1 MSSTEP
7 QDDVKQAIDR
17 ASGDFLHSEVTGESN
32 AEMEQ
37 ELLDSILKAVRA
49 RQGVD
54 CDPEEWEQV
63 DAATIKAILDS
74 DTDDPALVLAE
85 KALRRIATDQ
95 SGGALPPLEDDVE
108 RRKKAIST
116 KQSKVASNPRRKNP
130 IAIRIEEIV
139 AGTPEISVNSLL
151 HALKKEV
158 GGDVI
163 ESETEDEF
171 IPVDRKF
178 KGVKKSGLRN
188 QLHRAKK
195 ESH

>member
-17 ASGDFLHSEVTGESN
+17 ALGDFLHSEVTGESN

-63 DAATIKAILDS
+63 NAATIKAILDS

-95 SGGALPPLEDDVE
+95 SGGGVTLIEGDVE

-116 KQSKVASNPRRKNP
+116 KQSKVASNPRRK
-130 IAIRIEEIV
+130 
-139 AGTPEISVNSLL
+139 
-151 HALKKEV
+151 
-158 GGDVI
+158 
-163 ESETEDEF
+163 
-171 IPVDRKF
+171 
-178 KGVKKSGLRN
+178 SGLRN
-188 QLHRAKK
+188 HLLRAKK
-195 ESH
+195 